1 MKTKALTRVSAVVAT
16 ALLAGSFLAG
26 GISAGE
32 KEKLKQPPEAAVKL
46 AKADNAFGLKLFKKL
61 HKDGSNTF
69 ISPTSI
75 ATAMQMAGQAA
86 AGDTRAEM
94 DKAMEIE
101 GLDALESNKALMA
114 ELQSRDGVKL
124 AMANSIWADPS
135 RVNMNP
141 EYVKEV
147 QDYFAA
153 EARVE
158 DFSNPKTKD
167 VINDWIAGKTNDLIK
182 DMLDKIDPSTISYLI
197 NAIYFKGD
205 WTDKFDKAKTKDA
218 DFNLADGST
227 KPIKLMSRKDEI
239 KYAEDDKAQVACL
252 PYGKDG
258 NSAMW
263 IVLPKEGTSLDSLVT
278 GLSEEQLKGW
288 QNRAWERDGTIKLPR
303 FKLRYK
309 ETLNQ
314 CLQDVGIKT
323 AFDVGKAD
331 FTRLGESKLG
341 PIYIGRVLHEAV
353 VIVNEEGTEAAA
365 ATIVEMK
372 AGGMPPKPWVMT
384 CDRPFLFFI
393 TDEPTGAI
401 LFMGTCYNPDNPE

>member
-1 MKTKALTRVSAVVAT
+1 MKTRLANLSAALAT

-26 GISAGE
+26 SISAGE
-32 KEKLKQPPEAAVKL
+32 KEKIKPPSDAAVKL
-46 AKADNAFGLKLFKKL
+46 ANADNAFGLKLFKKL
-61 HKDGSNTF
+61 HKEGSNTF

-75 ATAMQMAGQAA
+75 ATAVQMAGQAA

-94 DKAMEIE
+94 DKAMELAGINT
-101 GLDALESNKALMA
+101 LEANKDLMA
-114 ELQSRDGVKL
+114 ELQSRHGVKL

-135 RVNMNP
+135 RINMNP

-147 QDYFAA
+147 QDYFSA

-158 DFSNPKTKD
+158 DFSDPKTKD
-167 VINDWIAGKTNDLIK
+167 VINSWIAGKTNDLIK
-182 DMLDKIDPSTISYLI
+182 DMLDGINPNTVTYLI

-205 WTDKFDKAKTKDA
+205 WTDKFKKENTKDA

-239 KYAEDDKAQVACL
+239 KYAEDDKAQIACL

-263 IVLPKEGTSLDSLVT
+263 IVLPKEGTSLDALVT
-278 GLSEEQLKGW
+278 DLSEKQIRDW
-288 QNRAWERDGTIKLPR
+288 QKRAWEREGTLKLPR
-303 FKLRYK
+303 FKLRFKK
-309 ETLNQ
+309 ELND
-314 CLQDVGIKT
+314 CMKDVGIEA
-323 AFDVGKAD
+323 AFDMGKAD
-331 FTRLGESKLG
+331 FTRMGESKLG
-341 PIYIGRVLHEAV
+341 PIFIGRVLHEAV

-365 ATIVEMK
+365 ATIIEMK
-372 AGGMPPKPWVMT
+372 AGSAPPKPFSMT

>member
-1 MKTKALTRVSAVVAT
+1 MKTRLATLSAAMAT

-26 GISAGE
+26 NISAGE
-32 KEKLKQPPEAAVKL
+32 NEKKKQPPEAAVKL
-46 AKADNAFGLKLFKKL
+46 AKADNAFGFKLFKKL
-61 HKDGSNTF
+61 HKDGENTF

-75 ATAMQMAGQAA
+75 ATAVQMAGQAA

-101 GLDALESNKALMA
+101 GLDALASNKALMA
-114 ELQSRDGVKL
+114 ELESREGVKL
-124 AMANSIWADPS
+124 AIANSIWADPS
-135 RVNMNP
+135 RISMNDA
-141 EYVKEV
+141 YVKEV
-147 QDYFAA
+147 QEYFDS

-158 DFSNPKTKD
+158 NFSDPKTLD
-167 VINDWIAGKTNDLIK
+167 VINGWISDKTNKLIPN
-182 DMLDKIDPSTISYLI
+182 MLDRISADTVSYLI

-205 WTDKFDKAKTKDA
+205 WTDKFKKENTKDA
-218 DFNLADGST
+218 DFHLADGSS
-227 KPIKLMSRKDEI
+227 KQVKLMSRKDEI
-239 KYAEDDKAQVACL
+239 KYAEDDKAQIACL
-252 PYGKDG
+252 PYGPDG

-263 IVLPKEGTSLDSLVT
+263 IVLPKDGTSLDALVT
-278 GLSEEQLKGW
+278 GLSEDQLKGW
-288 QNRAWERDGTIKLPR
+288 QNRAWEREGTLKLPR

-309 ETLNQ
+309 ETLNA
-314 CLQDVGIKT
+314 CLQGVGIVK
-323 AFDVGKAD
+323 AFDVGQAD
-331 FTRLGESKLG
+331 FKRMGESKLG
-341 PIYIGRVLHEAV
+341 PIFIGRVLHEAV

-372 AGGMPPKPWVMT
+372 AGGMPPKPWTMT